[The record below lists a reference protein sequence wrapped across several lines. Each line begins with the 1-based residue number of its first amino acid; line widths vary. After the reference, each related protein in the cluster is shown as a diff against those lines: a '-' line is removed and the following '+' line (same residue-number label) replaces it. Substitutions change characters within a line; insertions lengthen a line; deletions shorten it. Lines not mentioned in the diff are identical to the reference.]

1 MNTKKNQ
8 PHYTEAMKMA
18 IADIMEACHKEGKC
32 FIVYNNARTKNINI
46 IISSNCEIEPKPLIN
61 EFNTY

>member
-1 MNTKKNQ
+1 MNNKQSQ
-8 PHYTEAMKMA
+8 PNYTEAMKMA

-46 IISSNCEIEPKPLIN
+46 IISSNCEIEPEPLIN
-61 EFNTY
+61 EFNVY

>member
-1 MNTKKNQ
+1 MDIKKNQ

-32 FIVYNNARTKNINI
+32 FIAYNNARTKNINI
-46 IISSNCEIEPKPLIN
+46 IISSNCEIEPEPLVN
-61 EFNTY
+61 EL